1 MAQRTRRAVEFE
13 DEGPGSAIL
22 ARFLVWAGLTAIAL
36 GSAALAAQTQTGAE
50 RIARII
56 GNDTPVAAHGR
67 LAPRANPATPSDS
80 ELEARRLADTV
91 RALAADRDR
100 LLARLDALERNM
112 DVTGSIPREN
122 PAPPASATS
131 ASAPLP
137 ATWSLVPSTI
147 PPAAGIPAAS
157 MPPGGASGPAT
168 SGASAPGAPAQQG
181 GRATGGLFANE
192 QAAESVATKT
202 EFAVDVGGDAT
213 LDGLRALWTS
223 IKGHHAAAFEGLRPV
238 VAVREGAKPGALELR
253 LVVGPLANAGAAA
266 RLCATLAAAGQP
278 CQPTVFDGQ
287 RLALR

>member
-1 MAQRTRRAVEFE
+1 
-13 DEGPGSAIL
+13 
-22 ARFLVWAGLTAIAL
+22 LTAIAL

-56 GNDTPVAAHGR
+56 GNDAGVTGHGR
-67 LAPRANPATPSDS
+67 LAPRASPATPSDS

-112 DVTGSIPREN
+112 DVTGSIPRDN
-122 PAPPASATS
+122 PAPRASVTNAPTG
-131 ASAPLP
+131 APLP

-266 RLCATLAAAGQP
+266 RLCATLAAAGPP